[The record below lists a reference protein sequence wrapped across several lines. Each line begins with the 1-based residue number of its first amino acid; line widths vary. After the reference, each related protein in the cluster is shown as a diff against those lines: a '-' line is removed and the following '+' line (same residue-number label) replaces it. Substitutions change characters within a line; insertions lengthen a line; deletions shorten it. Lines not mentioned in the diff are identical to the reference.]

1 MYYDGLVQGVL
12 YYRDLHYRDPHN
24 TGFYKICHLENTS
37 IIGIS
42 INIEILVHT
51 TFNPDNQGL
60 PVGEKAQALM
70 ELIVHQI
77 PRKAKT

>member
-1 MYYDGLVQGVL
+1 M
-12 YYRDLHYRDPHN
+12 
-24 TGFYKICHLENTS
+24 NTS
-37 IIGIS
+37 IIGIL
-42 INIEILVHT
+42 IIEILVRT

>member
-1 MYYDGLVQGVL
+1 M
-12 YYRDLHYRDPHN
+12 
-24 TGFYKICHLENTS
+24 
-37 IIGIS
+37 IS
-42 INIEILVHT
+42 IIEILVHT